1 MRSLTLALA
10 LLASAKALAGEP
22 SFPAE
27 GDRWLLDV
35 RSAPSGGQ
43 GRFARVRGEPDA
55 RGGWATA
62 VICGL
67 VDLRTGRET
76 ITLRADGVAARAR
89 GGWLGGTFP
98 APTSTG
104 TGGFAILSQDGLDA
118 WVEMPAPCPASAGQ
132 FSSGD

>member
-1 MRSLTLALA
+1 MTLSLALA

-43 GRFARVRGEPDA
+43 GRFARVRAEPDA
-55 RGGWATA
+55 RSGWATH
-62 VICGL
+62 VICGT
-67 VDLRTGRET
+67 VDIRTGRET
-76 ITLRADGVAARAR
+76 IALRADGVAARAR

-104 TGGFAILSQDGLDA
+104 TGGFTVLSQDGLDA
-118 WVEMPAPCPASAGQ
+118 RVEMSAPCQGGHGQ